1 MNIENTL
8 KQKVAEALQTLFG
21 LQDQPITLQST
32 LKDFEGSHTLLVFP
46 YTKPLQRKPEEI
58 AQAIG
63 DYLVANAGIVTKY
76 NVVKGFLNLSLS
88 EEAWLASFQMMRKN
102 PAFGTFPDKR
112 KKVMVEFSS
121 PNTNKPLHLGHLRN
135 NFLGWSVAQ
144 ILSACGYEVI
154 KANLINDR
162 GIHICKSMLAYQ
174 KFGKGETPS
183 SSGLKGDHLV
193 GKYYVEFDKLYKAQ
207 IKELEAQGMG
217 KEEAEKKAPAIEEAQ
232 KMLLAWEKGDK
243 EVVALWKKMN
253 DWVYGGFA
261 ETYQKIGVSFDKI
274 YYESNTYKL
283 GKNIVQEGLKK
294 GVFYQKPDGAVCID
308 LTADGLDNK
317 VVQRGDGTSV
327 YITQDMGTADLKYQ
341 DFHIDKSVYVVGNEQ
356 DYHFKV
362 LFNIMKKMGRSYA
375 EGMYH
380 VSYGMV
386 ELPNGKMKSREGT
399 VVDADELVDEMIR
412 IAEEKTTELGKMDSL
427 KPEELPHLYQIIAL
441 GALKYFLLKV
451 DPKKKML
458 FNPEESVNFQG
469 DAAPFIQYNHARI
482 CSILRKAEQDKISYN
497 LPESYAEYKTLH
509 SSEIDLL
516 SVLLALPTKVQ
527 EAGEAYS
534 PSILAQYSYE
544 VAKGY
549 SKFFADCSIFKADTD
564 EARNFRIALSAQ
576 TAYTLKFVLKLL
588 GIEVP
593 DKM

>member
-63 DYLVANAGIVTKY
+63 DYLVAHAGIVTKY

-102 PAFGTFPDKR
+102 SAFGTFPDKR

-243 EVVALWKKMN
+243 EVVALWKRMN

-308 LTADGLDNK
+308 LTTDGLDNK

-564 EARNFRIALSAQ
+564 AARNFRIALSAQ

>member
-1 MNIENTL
+1 
-8 KQKVAEALQTLFG
+8 
-21 LQDQPITLQST
+21 
-32 LKDFEGSHTLLVFP
+32 
-46 YTKPLQRKPEEI
+46 
-58 AQAIG
+58 
-63 DYLVANAGIVTKY
+63 
-76 NVVKGFLNLSLS
+76 
-88 EEAWLASFQMMRKN
+88 
-102 PAFGTFPDKR
+102 
-112 KKVMVEFSS
+112 
-121 PNTNKPLHLGHLRN
+121 
-135 NFLGWSVAQ
+135 
-144 ILSACGYEVI
+144 
-154 KANLINDR
+154 
-162 GIHICKSMLAYQ
+162 
-174 KFGKGETPS
+174 
-183 SSGLKGDHLV
+183 
-193 GKYYVEFDKLYKAQ
+193 
-207 IKELEAQGMG
+207 
-217 KEEAEKKAPAIEEAQ
+217 
-232 KMLLAWEKGDK
+232 
-243 EVVALWKKMN
+243 
-253 DWVYGGFA
+253 
-261 ETYQKIGVSFDKI
+261 
-274 YYESNTYKL
+274 
-283 GKNIVQEGLKK
+283 VQEGLKK

-308 LTADGLDNK
+308 LTGDGLDNK

-327 YITQDMGTADLKYQ
+327 YITQDMGTADLKFQ

-362 LFNIMKKMGRSYA
+362 LFNIMKKLGRSYA

-412 IAEEKTTELGKMDSL
+412 IAEAKTTELGKMDSL

-482 CSILRKAEQDKISYN
+482 CSILRKAEQDKIAYS
-497 LPESYAEYKTLH
+497 LPESYADYKTLH

-527 EAGEAYS
+527 EAGESYS
-534 PSILAQYSYE
+534 PAILAQYSYE
-544 VAKGY
+544 VAKAY
-549 SKFFADCSIFKADTD
+549 SKFFADCLIFKADTD
-564 EARNFRIALSAQ
+564 AARNFRIVLSAQ
-576 TAYTLKFVLKLL
+576 TAYTIKFVLNLL

>member
-102 PAFGTFPDKR
+102 PAFGTFSDKR

-144 ILSACGYEVI
+144 ILSAFGYDVI

-217 KEEAEKKAPAIEEAQ
+217 KDEAEKKAPAIEEAQ

-564 EARNFRIALSAQ
+564 AARNFRIALSAQ